1 MPAQILVV
9 DDEPS
14 VLAVVA
20 RALRE
25 DGHDVIT
32 VSNSQVAYDVAKNQA
47 IDVVITNSS
56 MPGFTGTEPVMA
68 LRNLFP
74 TLPVLHLRDHPN
86 GMQPGFPLPDDIP
99 TLLKPFDLNGL
110 KAAVRLLLGPLT
122 PSRSAPSP
130 PSARSAPSSRP
141 GPGLPH
147 PGGPLATTRL
157 ISA

>member
-25 DGHDVIT
+25 NGHDVIT
-32 VSNSQVAYDVAKNQA
+32 VSNGQVAYDVAMNQA
-47 IDVVITNSS
+47 IDVVVTNNSTR
-56 MPGFTGTEPVMA
+56 GLTGTDLIAA
-68 LRNLFP
+68 LRTLFP
-74 TLPVLHLRDHPN
+74 NLPVLHLHDYPN
-86 GMQPGFPLPDDIP
+86 TTQPNFRLPDDIP

-122 PSRSAPSP
+122 PSQSAP
-130 PSARSAPSSRP
+130 
-141 GPGLPH
+141 L
-147 PGGPLATTRL
+147 TNF
-157 ISA
+157 

>member
-56 MPGFTGTEPVMA
+56 MPGFTGTEPVTA

-74 TLPVLHLRDHPN
+74 NLPVLHLRDHPPEI
-86 GMQPGFPLPDDIP
+86 GDE
-99 TLLKPFDLNGL
+99 TAEYAGL
-110 KAAVRLLLGPLT
+110 VHPAQRRFRILARSQDFEEQAVRLGIFAQLSIDQL
-122 PSRSAPSP
+122 
-130 PSARSAPSSRP
+130 
-141 GPGLPH
+141 
-147 PGGPLATTRL
+147 
-157 ISA
+157 